1 MVAAPQEGL
10 ERGDRPAPTLRE
22 RRAVAAGFQRALEE
36 ARQPRRGLTAAV
48 PVRGEA
54 VLIAAEALEA
64 LAARLR
70 DVSRT
75 VDATAFDAATDL
87 LCDGSG
93 PLYQW
98 AEPATLRRRARVIC
112 EDL

>member
-1 MVAAPQEGL
+1 MPLDDQIAQ
-10 ERGDRPAPTLRE
+10 
-22 RRAVAAGFQRALEE
+22 RRANFQAICDLGVAPYPNAFDA
-36 ARQPRRGLTAAV
+36 TASVSELVERHGAS
-48 PVRGEA
+48 
-54 VLIAAEALEA
+54 AAEALEA

-70 DVSRT
+70 DASRT